1 MPTIGFDRLAAHLP
15 REWIEQALNAHGVAS
30 IRRRRLPAE
39 QVVWLVI
46 ALALFRRQS
55 MEEVLSTLDLALPDR
70 RIEVVCKSAITQ
82 ARARLGQAPLQWLFE
97 QTANAWCGQEKVA
110 NQWKGLSLWAVDGT
124 TFRVPDSPENREHF
138 GAQRYASGKVASYPQ
153 VRAVSLTALPTH
165 LVSAIEF
172 GPYGQNEMLYA
183 KALMGRIEDHS
194 LTVFDK
200 GFVSAEILLG
210 LSAAGCERHYLI
222 PAKSNTQFEV
232 LSGTPEDC
240 RVRLRIS
247 PQARAKAPDLPN
259 VWEARAIRVESAH
272 GQSRVLLT
280 SLFDRR
286 RFRAQDLAD
295 CYRRRWE
302 IETSYRELKQSML
315 GEALTLRSRLP
326 EGVRQ
331 EIWGAL
337 IAYNLVRLE
346 IAKAAMAARVAPNRP
361 ELSARTAHYPA
372 RTDLG
377 RWHEPRETAGPSG
390 PPALATANGHRR
402 KTTGAKMPPCRQ
414 SQTCSLLSS
423 SPQRALTELH
433 YRLGGAF
440 FLTTSISS

>member
-1 MPTIGFDRLAAHLP
+1 MLPCHLSVTTDVMPTIGFDRLAEHLP
-15 REWIEQALNAHGVAS
+15 CEWIEQALAAHGVAS

-55 MEEVLSTLDLALPDR
+55 MAEVLSTLDLALPDMR
-70 RIEVVCKSAITQ
+70 VEAVCKSAITQ

-97 QTANAWCGQEKVA
+97 QTAKAWCAQERSA

-124 TFRVPDSPENREHF
+124 TFRVPDSPGNREHF

-165 LVSAIEF
+165 LVAAVEF
-172 GPYGQNEMLYA
+172 GEYGKNEMRYA
-183 KALMGRIEDHS
+183 KDLIEQIEDHS

-210 LSAAGCERHYLI
+210 LRTSGTERHYLI
-222 PAKSNTQFEV
+222 PAKSNTQMEV
-232 LSGTPEDC
+232 ISGIPQDC

-247 PQARAKAPDLPN
+247 PQARAKAPNLPEA
-259 VWEARAIRVESAH
+259 WEARAIRVESAN

-280 SLFDRR
+280 SLLDRR
-286 RFRAQDLAD
+286 RFKAQDLAE
-295 CYRRRWE
+295 CYRQRWE

-315 GEALTLRSRLP
+315 GDALTLRSHSP
-326 EGVRQ
+326 EGVNQ

-346 IAKAAMAARVAPNRP
+346 IAKAASQARVAPTDLSFLRALHIIQH
-361 ELSARTAHYPA
+361 ELIWAAGMSPGKLPAHLMRMRQQLQLAIVEKRRGRKCPRVVKAKPHRYPA
-372 RTDLG
+372 R
-377 RWHEPRETAGPSG
+377 HIKEP
-390 PPALATANGHRR
+390 
-402 KTTGAKMPPCRQ
+402 
-414 SQTCSLLSS
+414 
-423 SPQRALTELH
+423 
-433 YRLGGAF
+433 
-440 FLTTSISS
+440 

>member
-1 MPTIGFDRLAAHLP
+1 MLPSQLSITTDVIPTIGFDRLTEHLP

-30 IRRRRLPAE
+30 VRRRRLPAE

-55 MEEVLSTLDLALPDR
+55 MEEVLSTLDLALPDTR
-70 RIEVVCKSAITQ
+70 VEAVSKSAITQ
-82 ARARLGQAPLQWLFE
+82 ARTRLGQAPLQWLFE
-97 QTANAWCGQEKVA
+97 QTAGAWCAQEKEA

-124 TFRVPDSPENREHF
+124 TFRVPDSPENRKYF

-172 GPYGQNEMLYA
+172 GQYGRNEMLYA
-183 KALMGRIEDHS
+183 KTLIGQIEDYS

-210 LSAAGCERHYLI
+210 LSAMGTERHYLI
-222 PAKSNTQFEV
+222 PAKSNTQYEV

-247 PQARAKAPDLPN
+247 PQARAKAPDLPEA
-259 VWEARAIRVESAH
+259 WEARAIRVESAN

-326 EGVRQ
+326 EGVHQ

-346 IAKAAMAARVAPNRP
+346 IAKAAMEARVAPTDLSFLRALHIIQH
-361 ELSARTAHYPA
+361 ELIWAAGMSPGKLPSHLLRLRLQLQMAIVEKRRGRKCPRVVKARPA
-372 RTDLG
+372 RYAVRHLK
-377 RWHEPRETAGPSG
+377 EP
-390 PPALATANGHRR
+390 
-402 KTTGAKMPPCRQ
+402 
-414 SQTCSLLSS
+414 
-423 SPQRALTELH
+423 
-433 YRLGGAF
+433 
-440 FLTTSISS
+440 

>member
-1 MPTIGFDRLAAHLP
+1 MLSTQLSITTEVMPTIGFDRLAAHLP
-15 REWIEQALNAHGVAS
+15 YELIEQALNAHGVAS

-39 QVVWLVI
+39 QVVWLII

-55 MEEVLSTLDLALPDR
+55 MEEVLNTLDLALPDT
-70 RIEVVCKSAITQ
+70 RIEAVCKSAITQ
-82 ARARLGQAPLQWLFE
+82 ARTRIGQGPLQWLFE
-97 QTANAWCGQEKVA
+97 QTANAWCAQERPA

-138 GAQRYASGKVASYPQ
+138 GAQRYASGKIASYPQ

-172 GPYGQNEMLYA
+172 GQYGQNEMLYA
-183 KALMGRIEDHS
+183 KALISRIEDHS

-210 LSAAGCERHYLI
+210 LSTTGTERHYLI
-222 PAKSNTQFEV
+222 PAKSNTQYEV

-247 PQARAKAPDLPN
+247 PQARAKAPELPE
-259 VWEARAIRVESAH
+259 VWEARAIRVESTH

-326 EGVRQ
+326 EGVQQ

-346 IAKAAMAARVAPNRP
+346 MAKAAIEARVAP
-361 ELSARTAHYPA
+361 
-372 RTDLG
+372 TDL
-377 RWHEPRETAGPSG
+377 SF
-390 PPALATANGHRR
+390 L
-402 KTTGAKMPPCRQ
+402 
-414 SQTCSLLSS
+414 
-423 SPQRALTELH
+423 RALHIIQHELIWAAGMSPGKLPSH
-433 YRLGGAF
+433 LVRLRLQLQMAIVEKRRGRKCPRVVKARPSRYAVRH
-440 FLTTSISS
+440 LKEP

>member
-1 MPTIGFDRLAAHLP
+1 MLPCHLSVTTDVIPTIGFDRLAKHLP
-15 REWIEQALNAHGVAS
+15 CEWIEQALAAHGVAS

-55 MEEVLSTLDLALPDR
+55 MAEVLSSLDLALPDTR
-70 RIEVVCKSAITQ
+70 VEAVSKSAITQ
-82 ARARLGQAPLQWLFE
+82 ARARLGQVPLQWLFE
-97 QTANAWCGQEKVA
+97 RTAQAWCAQERSA

-124 TFRVPDSPENREHF
+124 TFRVPDSPANRAHF

-165 LVSAIEF
+165 LVAAVQF
-172 GPYGQNEMLYA
+172 GEYGKNEMLYA
-183 KALMGRIEDHS
+183 KDLIEQIEDHS

-210 LSAAGCERHYLI
+210 LSTSGSERHYLI
-222 PAKSNTQFEV
+222 PAKSNTQMEV

-247 PQARAKAPDLPN
+247 PQARAKVPELPET
-259 VWEARAIRVESAH
+259 WEARAIRVESAS
-272 GQSRVLLT
+272 GQSRILLT

-286 RFRAQDLAD
+286 RFKAHDIAE

-302 IETSYRELKQSML
+302 IETSYRELKQAML
-315 GEALTLRSRLP
+315 GEALTLRSHLP
-326 EGVRQ
+326 EGVNQ

-346 IAKAAMAARVAPNRP
+346 IAKAASQARVAP
-361 ELSARTAHYPA
+361 
-372 RTDLG
+372 TDL
-377 RWHEPRETAGPSG
+377 SF
-390 PPALATANGHRR
+390 L
-402 KTTGAKMPPCRQ
+402 
-414 SQTCSLLSS
+414 
-423 SPQRALTELH
+423 RALHIIQHELIWAAGMSPGKLPAH
-433 YRLGGAF
+433 LMRMRQQLQFAIVEKRRGRKCPRVVKATPHRYPTRH
-440 FLTTSISS
+440 IKEP